1 MEQALQWV
9 MSTIRDGFVVMDVE
23 TGGLDRFRHPVLT
36 GGIVEFDPT
45 GKVGRTRE
53 WLIGSKGGYTL
64 PAAMPEGAAEE
75 ARAMS
80 RLMRGDQ
87 PQLTRTITRQQM
99 LETISPWSR
108 KHILP
113 QVEALESAGAARITG
128 GELLQEFL
136 TASKGRIGLI
146 QNTKF
151 EASALSY
158 MGDPE
163 SYQAIGRTAEYAS
176 KYYQDLKM
184 MPRSVSELIQGAYKT
199 QRTSDWWSVYRGLG
213 DEAQGGL
220 RHALEGRGGRTM
232 MLDLMDTTKAMLGG
246 AKFGGLI
253 TGFGQDVHT
262 GTNVNVL
269 NLARMGSVVGAE
281 AHATTAD
288 GIIEGELLLHNLTIS
303 EKMHRA
309 QARNLKFDAFFD
321 TNESRY
327 LQRLGNVQEWLKFK
341 NVEKS
346 FAQHRLDI
354 LSGRGVSITNDV
366 IDPFKTQVYR
376 EGLEHTEMLS
386 NIPGRTSTREMAE
399 RVMPGAAMAEQMVYE
414 RQLIFNR
421 FAQNMPRESLPR
433 ARQLAAKVWRLD
445 ADSLQTTAQMQLKPE
460 EILAQMR
467 RGRPGAMGLGEFSDD
482 VGRIA
487 GKALD
492 KFKGVYEKHPTAV
505 KATALGLIGLLAV
518 GAARSLFH
526 DDQPTP
532 TVPYSTM
539 EGIRRKQSMYSQ
551 VRGIYASSLPM
562 GNVSDF
568 GSGFDYEKGAIRSA
582 AAIYANTRPPMKN
595 FMLEFPKKEIYKQ
608 TGIIRPTEMSK
619 PVNYP
624 EPTPIAPQVPYQP
637 GSEDLPPIP
646 KGDRP
651 QVMTSK
657 QVMEPLP
664 TSLIGTLA
672 NQRRMKAARTHYK
685 LKIRETPAAEA
696 LSPYRN
702 ANGMGEVA
710 RRGMTDFGSPS
721 DPTRKLSR
729 RVTEDQLRPRVKAVP
744 QQHWLVDRNVWDN
757 EDTIMSHLEQTAST
771 STVRLEVGV
780 AQRGRS
786 ISAGKLFNKINSEG
800 IKAARS
806 DLGLA
811 LKENDRGKLY
821 SDHLEAVGSEL
832 RVLPQQETSRDRGMR
847 ELHQGRAGILHSRPI
862 QHTIDSQHLRLTGS
876 APIRRRH
883 PVRSRAFRSCG

>member
-1 MEQALQWV
+1 M
-9 MSTIRDGFVVMDVE
+9 RGGFVVMDVE

-45 GKVGRTRE
+45 GSVTRSRE

-64 PAAMPEGAAEE
+64 PAAIPSGAAEE

-80 RLMRGDQ
+80 RLMRGDLAQ
-87 PQLTRTITRQQM
+87 PTRTITRQQM
-99 LETISPWSR
+99 LADISPWSE

-113 QVEALESAGAARITG
+113 QVEKLEAAGTARISG
-128 GELLQEFL
+128 GQLLQEFL
-136 TASKGRIGLI
+136 TSAKGRIGLI

-163 SYQAIGRTAEYAS
+163 SYQALGRTAEYAS

-184 MPRSVSELIQGAYKT
+184 MPSSVNELIQGAYKS
-199 QRTSDWWSVYRGLG
+199 QDVGDWWNVYRGLG
-213 DEAQGGL
+213 DEAEGGL
-220 RHALEGRGGRTM
+220 RHALAKRGDRTM
-232 MLDLMDTTKAMLGG
+232 LLDLMDTTKAMLGG

-253 TGFGQDVHT
+253 EGFGADVHT

-281 AHATTAD
+281 AHATVAD
-288 GIIEGELLLHNLTIS
+288 SVIEGELLLHNLTIS

-309 QARNLKFDAFFD
+309 QGRNLKFDALFD

-354 LSGRGVSITNDV
+354 QSGRGVSITNDV
-366 IDPFKTQVYR
+366 IDPFKTRVYR
-376 EGLEHTEMLS
+376 EGLEHEEMLR

-399 RVMPGAAMAEQMVYE
+399 RVMPSSSVAEQMVYE
-414 RQLIFNR
+414 RQLIYNR
-421 FAQNMPRESLPR
+421 FAQNMPRETLPR
-433 ARQLAAKVWRLD
+433 ARQMMAKIWRLD
-445 ADSLQTTAQMQLKPE
+445 ADALQTTANMQLKPE
-460 EILAQMR
+460 EILAQMN
-467 RGRPGAMGLGEFSDD
+467 RGRPGVLGLSEFSDD

-487 GKALD
+487 GQALD
-492 KFKGVYEKHPTAV
+492 RFKGVYEKHPTAV

-518 GAARSLFH
+518 GAARSVFRG
-526 DDQPTP
+526 DDRPQPTL
-532 TVPYSTM
+532 PYTPI
-539 EGIRRKQSMYSQ
+539 EGIRRKQSAYNQ
-551 VRGIYASSLPM
+551 VRGVYASSLPM

-582 AAIYANTRPPMKN
+582 AAIYANTNPPMKN
-595 FMLEFPKKEIYKQ
+595 FMLEFPKQKMYKQ
-608 TGIIRPTEMSK
+608 TGIIRPTEMAK
-619 PVNYP
+619 PVSYP
-624 EPTPIAPQVPYQP
+624 EPPPVAPQVPYQLN
-637 GSEDLPPIP
+637 SEDLPPIP
-646 KGDRP
+646 KGERP
-651 QVMTSK
+651 QVTIPK

-664 TSLIGTLA
+664 TSLIGTLDR
-672 NQRRMKAARTHYK
+672 QRKMKEARTYYK
-685 LKIRETPAAEA
+685 LKIRETPAVEA
-696 LSPYRN
+696 LGPYRN
-702 ANGMGEVA
+702 ENGMGEVS

-729 RVTEDQLRPRVKAVP
+729 TVTEDQLRPRVKAVP
-744 QQHWLVDRNVWDN
+744 QQHWLVDRNVWES

-771 STVRLEVGV
+771 ATVRLETGV
-780 AQRGRS
+780 AQHGRS
-786 ISAGKLFNKINSEG
+786 VSAGKLFNKMNSEG

-832 RVLPQQETSRDRGMR
+832 RVLPQLETSRDRGMR
-847 ELHQGRAGILHSRPI
+847 EMRQGKAGILQSKPI
-862 QHTIDSQHLRLTGS
+862 QHTIDSQHLRLLGS
-876 APIRRRH
+876 APARRRH
-883 PVRSRAFRSCG
+883 PVRSRSFRSCG